1 MRAGMIGLC
10 CCLLAFMSFA
20 ADPAAHAS
28 PTKAE
33 IDQKLAALALR
44 QVELSFTLKDQFQKN
59 DTLWMD
65 PKYTSP
71 KIEELRKRMEALK
84 QEMMQLQLA
93 LRESVMELPE
103 ARAEIEKVAQG
114 KAEAQSIAR
123 QMEELKKQREQAP

>member
-1 MRAGMIGLC
+1 MRAGMIGIC
-10 CCLLAFMSFA
+10 CCLLVVMSFA
-20 ADPAAHAS
+20 ADPAVRAS
-28 PTKAE
+28 LTKAQ
-33 IDQKLAALALR
+33 IDQKLAELSLR
-44 QVELSFTLKDQFQKN
+44 QVDLSFMVKDQIQRN

-84 QEMMQLQLA
+84 REMMQLQLA
-93 LRESVMELPE
+93 LRESVMELPD

-114 KAEAQSIAR
+114 RTESQSIAR